1 MRRNDF
7 ARWPM
12 HRAVDLLDPKNDIVF
27 KLLLTGEPALLADML
42 EAILGRPI
50 RDVGILNPGL
60 PGELPRDKQ
69 IVLDIRVLL
78 DDGSRADVEMQVRP
92 FPTFPSRLVY
102 YGARDYGRQLRRG
115 DRYDQLTPT
124 VSIAWV
130 VDPLFPELDR
140 LHAIFE
146 LRERHTHVLLSDQLQ
161 FHVLQLSALSPEG
174 LASGYADPR
183 VERWAR
189 FLMGDAAELERL
201 ASEDPI
207 MALAKQ
213 NLERLSQDPE
223 TRESARAREDSVAMY
238 HMHLAAS
245 RAEGKAEL
253 LLKLLELR
261 FGPVPPEVRARVERA
276 IHRLLD
282 RWAERVLT
290 AATLEEVFDR

>member
-1 MRRNDF
+1 MSR
-7 ARWPM
+7 P
-12 HRAVDLLDPKNDIVF
+12 VDLLDPKNDIVF
-27 KLLLTGEPALLADML
+27 KLLLTEEPALLADML
-42 EAILGRPI
+42 EAILGRPV
-50 RDVGILNPGL
+50 RDVSILNPGL

-78 DDGSRADVEMQVRP
+78 DDGSRADVEMQIRL
-92 FPTFPSRLVY
+92 FAAFPSRLVD
-102 YGARDYGRQLRRG
+102 YGARDYGSQLRRG
-115 DRYDQLTPT
+115 EGYEQLTPT

-146 LRERHTHVLLSDQLQ
+146 LRERHTNVLLSDQLQ
-161 FHVLQLSALSPEG
+161 FHVLQLSMVSSEDRG
-174 LASGYADPR
+174 SGYADPR

-207 MALAKQ
+207 MALAKEK
-213 NLERLSQDPE
+213 LEKLSQDPD
-223 TRESARAREDSVAMY
+223 TRRLAQDREDSVAMY
-238 HMHLAAS
+238 YMHLSAS

-253 LLKLLELR
+253 LLKQLELR
-261 FGPVPPEVRARVERA
+261 FGPVPPEVRMRVERA

-290 AATLEEVFDR
+290 AKTLDEVFDR